1 MRSLKVLVL
10 EDSPFQ
16 LMAIH
21 QMLNACGV
29 FDVLTAE
36 SVDSACQSLHKRGA
50 VDVAIC
56 DLHMDGPDGLDL
68 IRHLGINDLA
78 QALVVCSSA
87 APEAIAEAVQLA
99 REQNVP
105 VLGALPKPATA
116 NAIHELL
123 SEYLEPACHEGQLP
137 LAEVSEIGS
146 LDSTVPDHV
155 YKVCAAW
162 QARQSV
168 KDGPDA

>member
-1 MRSLKVLVL
+1 MHSLKVLVL

-16 LMAIH
+16 LMAMH

-56 DLHMDGPDGLDL
+56 DLHMDGPDGLEL
-68 IRHLGINDLA
+68 IRHLAVNDLA

-87 APEAIAEAVQLA
+87 APEVIAEAVQLA

-123 SEYLEPACHEGQLP
+123 SEYLEPAGPDDQLP
-137 LAEVSEIGS
+137 LAEVREIGS
-146 LDSTVPDHV
+146 LDEAVPEHV
-155 YKVCAAW
+155 HAVCAAW
-162 QARQSV
+162 QARQTRQAR
-168 KDGPDA
+168 K